1 MPDRNPGIK
10 LHPHPEFENRRAKLG
25 ALPDLNLRWAFV
37 GTSGSGKGVAMLDLL
52 LRHYRGVFDRIYLYS
67 KSSTIDKNWDPL
79 RKYVEK
85 ELGVNQQEEQTFFDE
100 FDAAALQE
108 QMDLQMRVSEEAKK
122 QGLKQVPQVL
132 WIFDDLVDDASI
144 MHSNSNL
151 IATLAIR
158 SRHFGGNLWVST
170 QKFRAL
176 ANIIR
181 INLTALFIWPALSNR
196 LERKAIIEEISGAYT
211 PDQIE
216 ELLQHVSKRK
226 HGFLF
231 VNLKADD
238 PSEMF
243 QDSLVQKLRVTKK
256 QHGSDMDDAA
266 QQPGPARAGAIG
278 DDR

>member
-10 LHPHPEFENRRAKLG
+10 LHPHPTFENRKAKLG

-170 QKFRAL
+170 QKFRAW
-176 ANIIR
+176 ANVIR
-181 INLTALFIWPALSNR
+181 INLTSLFIWPALSNR
-196 LERKAIIEEISGAYT
+196 LERKAIIEEISGHYT

-231 VNLKADD
+231 VNLKAND

-243 QDSLVQKLRVTKK
+243 QDSLVQKVRVTKK
-256 QHGSDMDDAA
+256 HGNTLDDAA
-266 QQPGPARAGAIG
+266 QQPGPARAGAER

>member
-1 MPDRNPGIK
+1 MNRDPGIK
-10 LHPHPEFENRRAKLG
+10 LHPHPTFENKKANLG
-25 ALPDLNLRWAFV
+25 HLPDLNLRWAFV

-79 RKYVEK
+79 KKYVEK
-85 ELGVNQQEEQTFFDE
+85 ELGVDQREEQTFFDE
-100 FDAAALQE
+100 FDAQALE
-108 QMDLQMRVSEEAKK
+108 GQMDLQMRVAEEAKK
-122 QGLKQVPQVL
+122 QKMKQIPQVL
-132 WIFDDLVDDASI
+132 WIFDDLVDDTSV

-196 LERKAIIEEISGAYT
+196 LERKAIIEEIAGHYSEKE
-211 PDQIE
+211 IE

-231 VNLKADD
+231 VNLKAED

-243 QDSLVQKLRVTKK
+243 QDSLVQKLRVTSK
-256 QHGSDMDDAA
+256 HGNALDDVA
-266 QQPGPARAGAIG
+266 QQSRPRSGAK
-278 DDR
+278 

>member
-1 MPDRNPGIK
+1 MRDRDPGIK
-10 LHPHPEFENRRAKLG
+10 LHPHPTFENRKAKLG

-52 LRHYRGVFDRIYLYS
+52 LRHYRGVFDRIYLFS

-100 FDAAALQE
+100 FDAQALQE
-108 QMDLQMRVSEEAKK
+108 QMDLQMQVAEEAKK
-122 QGLKQVPQVL
+122 QKMKQIPQVL
-132 WIFDDLVDDASI
+132 WIFDDLVDDERV

-158 SRHFGGNLWVST
+158 SRHFGGNIWVST

-181 INLTALFIWPALSNR
+181 INLTSLFIWPALSNR
-196 LERKAIIEEISGAYT
+196 LERKAIIEEISGHYS

-231 VNLKADD
+231 VNLKAD

-256 QHGSDMDDAA
+256 HGNALDDAA
-266 QQPGPARAGAIG
+266 QQPGPAARADAVRN
-278 DDR
+278 DR

>member
-1 MPDRNPGIK
+1 MKDRDPGIK
-10 LHPHPEFENRRAKLG
+10 LHPHPTFENRRARLG

-79 RKYVEK
+79 RRYVEK
-85 ELGVNQQEEQTFFDE
+85 DLGVIQEEEKTFFDE
-100 FDAAALQE
+100 FDAQALQE
-108 QMDLQMRVSEEAKK
+108 QMDLQMQVAEEAKK
-122 QGLKQVPQVL
+122 QGMKFIPQVL
-132 WIFDDLVDDASI
+132 WIIDDLADDPSV

-158 SRHFGGNLWVST
+158 SRHFGGNLWIGT
-170 QKFRAL
+170 QRFRAMATVL
-176 ANIIR
+176 R

-196 LERKAIIEEISGAYT
+196 MERKAIIEEISGHYS

-216 ELLQHVSKRK
+216 ELLQHVSMRP

-231 VNLKADD
+231 VNLKATD

-256 QHGSDMDDAA
+256 HGNVLDDAD
-266 QQPGPARAGAIG
+266 QQPGPARADAVR

>member
-1 MPDRNPGIK
+1 MRDRDPGIK
-10 LHPHPEFENRRAKLG
+10 LHPHPTFENRKAKLG
-25 ALPDLNLRWAFV
+25 QLPDLNLRWAFV

-79 RKYVEK
+79 RRYVEK
-85 ELGVNQQEEQTFFDE
+85 DLGVSQEEEQTFFDE

-108 QMDLQMRVSEEAKK
+108 QMDLQMAVAEEAKK
-122 QGLKQVPQVL
+122 QKMKQIPQVL
-132 WIFDDLVDDASI
+132 WIFDDLVDDERV
-144 MHSNSNL
+144 MHNNSNL

-158 SRHFGGNLWVST
+158 SRHFGGNIWVST

-196 LERKAIIEEISGAYT
+196 LERKAIIEEISGHYT

-231 VNLKADD
+231 VNLKAAD

-256 QHGSDMDDAA
+256 HGNALDDAA
-266 QQPGPARAGAIG
+266 QQPGPARADAI
-278 DDR
+278 

>member
-1 MPDRNPGIK
+1 MKDRDPGIK
-10 LHPHPEFENRRAKLG
+10 LHPHPTFENRRAKLG

-79 RKYVEK
+79 RRYVEK
-85 ELGVNQQEEQTFFDE
+85 DLGVIQEEEKTFFDE
-100 FDAAALQE
+100 FDAQALQE
-108 QMDLQMRVSEEAKK
+108 QMDLQMQVAEEAKK
-122 QGLKQVPQVL
+122 QGMKFIPQVL
-132 WIFDDLVDDASI
+132 WIIDDLADDPSV

-158 SRHFGGNLWVST
+158 SRHFGGNLWIGT
-170 QKFRAL
+170 QRFRAMATVL
-176 ANIIR
+176 R

-196 LERKAIIEEISGAYT
+196 MERKAIIEEISGHYS

-231 VNLKADD
+231 VNLKATD

-256 QHGSDMDDAA
+256 HGDALGDAA
-266 QQPGPARAGAIG
+266 QQPGPARADAVR
-278 DDR
+278 DNR

>member
-1 MPDRNPGIK
+1 MRDRNPGIK
-10 LHPHPEFENRRAKLG
+10 LHPHRTFENRKAKLG
-25 ALPDLNLRWAFV
+25 QLPDLNLRWAFV

-52 LRHYRGVFDRIYLYS
+52 LRHYRGVFDRVYLYS

-85 ELGVNQQEEQTFFDE
+85 DLGVRQEEEQTFFDE
-100 FDAAALQE
+100 FDAQALQE
-108 QMDLQMRVSEEAKK
+108 QMDLQMQVAEEAKRAKMK
-122 QGLKQVPQVL
+122 QIPQVL
-132 WIFDDLVDDASI
+132 WIFDDLVDDERV
-144 MHSNSNL
+144 MHNNSNL

-158 SRHFGGNLWVST
+158 SRHFGGNIWVST

-181 INLTALFIWPALSNR
+181 INLTALFIWPALSKR
-196 LERKAIIEEISGAYT
+196 LERKAIIEEISGHYT

-231 VNLKADD
+231 VNLKASD

-256 QHGSDMDDAA
+256 HGNALDDAT
-266 QQPGPARAGAIG
+266 QQPGAATRGSER

>member
-1 MPDRNPGIK
+1 MKDRDPGIK
-10 LHPHPEFENRRAKLG
+10 LHPHPTFENRRARLG

-79 RKYVEK
+79 RRYVEK
-85 ELGVNQQEEQTFFDE
+85 DLGVIQEEEKTFFDE
-100 FDAAALQE
+100 FDAQALQE
-108 QMDLQMRVSEEAKK
+108 QMDLQMQVAEEAKK
-122 QGLKQVPQVL
+122 QGMKFIPQVL
-132 WIFDDLVDDASI
+132 WIIDDLADDPSV

-158 SRHFGGNLWVST
+158 SRHFGGNLWIGT
-170 QKFRAL
+170 QRFRAMATVL
-176 ANIIR
+176 R

-196 LERKAIIEEISGAYT
+196 MERKAIIEEISGHYS

-216 ELLQHVSKRK
+216 ELLQHVSMRP

-231 VNLKADD
+231 VNLKATD

-256 QHGSDMDDAA
+256 HGNVLDDA
-266 QQPGPARAGAIG
+266 QQPGPARADAVR

>member
-1 MPDRNPGIK
+1 MRDRDPGIR

-25 ALPDLNLRWAFV
+25 VLPDLNLRWAFV

-79 RKYVEK
+79 RRYVEK

-108 QMDLQMRVSEEAKK
+108 QMSLQMQVAEEAKRQKMK
-122 QGLKQVPQVL
+122 QIPQVL
-132 WIFDDLVDDASI
+132 WIFDDLVDDERV

-196 LERKAIIEEISGAYT
+196 LERKAIIEEISGAHT

-256 QHGSDMDDAA
+256 QHGNALDDAA
-266 QQPGPARAGAIG
+266 QQPGPARASAER
-278 DDR
+278 DDL

>member
-1 MPDRNPGIK
+1 
-10 LHPHPEFENRRAKLG
+10 
-25 ALPDLNLRWAFV
+25 
-37 GTSGSGKGVAMLDLL
+37 
-52 LRHYRGVFDRIYLYS
+52 
-67 KSSTIDKNWDPL
+67 
-79 RKYVEK
+79 
-85 ELGVNQQEEQTFFDE
+85 
-100 FDAAALQE
+100 LQE
-108 QMDLQMRVSEEAKK
+108 QMDLQLKVSEEAKRQGMK
-122 QGLKQVPQVL
+122 QIPQVL

-181 INLTALFIWPALSNR
+181 INLTSLFIWPALSNR
-196 LERKAIIEEISGAYT
+196 LERKAIIEEISGAHT

-231 VNLKADD
+231 VDLKAND

-243 QDSLVQKLRVTKK
+243 QDSLVQKLRVTSK
-256 QHGSDMDDAA
+256 HGNALDDAT
-266 QQPGPARAGAIG
+266 QHPEPTRADAER